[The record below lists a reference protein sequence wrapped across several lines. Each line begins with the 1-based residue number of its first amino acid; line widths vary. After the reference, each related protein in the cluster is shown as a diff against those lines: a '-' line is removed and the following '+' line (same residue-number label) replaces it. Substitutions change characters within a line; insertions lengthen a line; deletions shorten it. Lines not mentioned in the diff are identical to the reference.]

1 MPRPTWGQVRDFC
14 RRQGY
19 DEIAADHFDY
29 VKIIPGGMRS
39 FTMVSHGADA
49 RQVPPELW
57 KRVWFSQL
65 RLKSEDDFW
74 TGLRGGSVTYDL
86 PPALPQ
92 PEPLPIYLVRHLQD
106 VRHYTPEQ
114 IAATTREQAQEM
126 LDAYFSGELV
136 EFDDE

>member
-19 DEIAADHFDY
+19 DEIATVHFDY
-29 VKIIPGGMRS
+29 VKIIAGGVRS

-57 KRVWFSQL
+57 KRVLSSQL

-74 TGLRGGSVTYDL
+74 SGLRGGTVSYDL
-86 PPALPQ
+86 PPTPPQ
-92 PEPLPIYLVRHLQD
+92 PEPLPAYLVHHLRD

-114 IAATTREQAQEM
+114 IATTSREQAQEL
-126 LDAYFSGELV
+126 LDAYYSSELV
-136 EFDDE
+136 EPDD